1 MSSVSYA
8 VVECAGRQLRVSE
21 GDSVLVD
28 KGSVGDKVDLGP
40 VLALRSPSGLKVG
53 DPHVKGAKVTGVV
66 EEEVNG
72 PKITVVKYK
81 RRKDSRLRKGHRQRY
96 VSVRIESIK
105 EK

>member
-1 MSSVSYA
+1 MSSIGYA
-8 VVECAGRQLRVSE
+8 VVECAGRQLMVSE
-21 GDSVLVD
+21 GDSVLID

-40 VLALRSPSGLKVG
+40 VLALRLPSGLKVG

-66 EEEVNG
+66 EKEVNG

-81 RRKDSRLRKGHRQRY
+81 RRKDSRLRKGHRQKY
-96 VSVRIESIK
+96 VSVRIESIE